1 MCHCSYPSFDTFS
14 SWTINH
20 CTLVPAITSS
30 KQICRPFK
38 WITSGGKITA
48 WILGTLFR
56 TYFGNIDNPSF
67 LQLRCDFYIHTY
79 SFDRQKVAHL
89 RLCVVFHSV
98 SQNVY
103 AWDLICSVAWRR
115 SPCHRHFTSYFD
127 LILEL
132 HLGRPAKKNSLL
144 SHETLC
150 RQNCWAYSR
159 SISSEGLKQG
169 SDIWLKKEN
178 ATKMMM
184 RPVSPRTIS
193 KVASGRPRSFAFA
206 DIVLRS

>member
-20 CTLVPAITSS
+20 CTLVPANTSS

-115 SPCHRHFTSYFD
+115 SPCHRHY

-159 SISSEGLKQG
+159 SIS
-169 SDIWLKKEN
+169 
-178 ATKMMM
+178 
-184 RPVSPRTIS
+184 VSPRTIS